1 MYMAP
6 EILVKSLLLKSASFQ
21 DLKRVDMW
29 AFGMVLFILVNPDLK
44 YPYELDIDPNE
55 STIDQIQDLL
65 INCKRPKESS
75 KYIEMQTTK
84 WLLMQKAFEDC
95 TNFDPSQRPT
105 AENMRSTSSNVQK
118 TVSDQTSNSKIETD
132 HLGDVKLALNQQ
144 QKTVDDKKQNKAE
157 VIDLN
162 IKQVPSVVSARYKLY
177 DVIKCI
183 VCMATADVNKY
194 IQGRR

>member
-1 MYMAP
+1 
-6 EILVKSLLLKSASFQ
+6 
-21 DLKRVDMW
+21 MW

-65 INCKRPKESS
+65 INCKRPKKSS
-75 KYIEMQTTK
+75 KCIEMQTTK
-84 WLLMQKAFEDC
+84 WLFMQKAFEDC
-95 TNFDPSQRPT
+95 TNFNPSQRPT
-105 AENMRSTSSNVQK
+105 AENMRYTSSNVHK

-157 VIDLN
+157 VFDLN
-162 IKQVPSVVSARYKLY
+162 IKQLPSVVSARYKLY

-183 VCMATADVNKY
+183 VCMTTADVNKY
-194 IQGRR
+194 ISSNSSQTSQNI

>member
-1 MYMAP
+1 
-6 EILVKSLLLKSASFQ
+6 
-21 DLKRVDMW
+21 MW

-65 INCKRPKESS
+65 INCKRPKQSS

-144 QKTVDDKKQNKAE
+144 QKTVDDKRQNKAE

-162 IKQVPSVVSARYKLY
+162 IKQVPFVSARYKLY

-183 VCMATADVNKY
+183 VCMANADVNKY
-194 IQGRR
+194 IQAVARALIEGVYIHIFRFCPTSFF

>member
-1 MYMAP
+1 MVSAESSRTKGKSRFARKYS
-6 EILVKSLLLKSASFQ
+6 LVENRL
-21 DLKRVDMW
+21 
-29 AFGMVLFILVNPDLK
+29 
-44 YPYELDIDPNE
+44 NE

-84 WLLMQKAFEDC
+84 WLLMQKAFED

-105 AENMRSTSSNVQK
+105 AENMRYTSSNVHK

-144 QKTVDDKKQNKAE
+144 QKTVDDKNK
-157 VIDLN
+157 
-162 IKQVPSVVSARYKLY
+162 IK
-177 DVIKCI
+177 
-183 VCMATADVNKY
+183 
-194 IQGRR
+194 RRLLI